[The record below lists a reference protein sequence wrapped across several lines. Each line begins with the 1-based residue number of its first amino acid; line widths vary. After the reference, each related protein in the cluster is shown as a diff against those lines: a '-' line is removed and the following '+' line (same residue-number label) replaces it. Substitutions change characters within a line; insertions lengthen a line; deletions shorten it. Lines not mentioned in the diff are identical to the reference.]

1 MVVERHVKNYLSNML
16 PKIEYHEE
24 IQEPPHLI
32 MVDHIECFEFPF
44 ENLKQEEFK
53 HLLELGGTSPRTKLD
68 AKEEIYNGPI
78 EETCEEPLIEDIVKD
93 CHVFMEVSECP
104 QDSLSE
110 EDDHICT
117 IDLSQEETILE
128 AYNETYD
135 EICNEHNDDSLEGL
149 LPCDLFLKK
158 MNMIMRRDITRDV
171 IPARKTLSY
180 LT

>member
-1 MVVERHVKNYLSNML
+1 
-16 PKIEYHEE
+16 
-24 IQEPPHLI
+24 
-32 MVDHIECFEFPF
+32 
-44 ENLKQEEFK
+44 
-53 HLLELGGTSPRTKLD
+53 
-68 AKEEIYNGPI
+68 
-78 EETCEEPLIEDIVKD
+78 
-93 CHVFMEVSECP
+93 MEVSECP

-117 IDLSQEETILE
+117 TDLPKEGTISK
-128 AYNETYD
+128 AYSETYG

-158 MNMIMRRDITRDV
+158 MTMIMRRDIARDV